1 MVATPNHWHALAGI
15 WACQA
20 GKDAYIEKPMSYNIW
35 EGRQVV
41 AAATVLGDW
50 QESLI
55 TVLQLAILAVCSWLL
70 AIVAFVV
77 QDVTLAPVSDRHGRQ
92 PTVAAGPHPGH
103 LAAATG
109 RQDQLRDHRSGSEA
123 GSGRS
128 PGCWF
133 ACHLSQYLVLA
144 HFAERRD
151 KPAWRRRWKSS
162 TSKG

>member
-1 MVATPNHWHALAGI
+1 
-15 WACQA
+15 
-20 GKDAYIEKPMSYNIW
+20 
-35 EGRQVV
+35 VV
-41 AAATVLGDW
+41 AATTVLGDW

-103 LAAATG
+103 LAAAAG

-133 ACHLSQYLVLA
+133 ACHLSQYLA
-144 HFAERRD
+144 HFDLTIWRSLVELSGVVDRLPPCFRSSRTCKAAERTLPEPRLRQRARSD
-151 KPAWRRRWKSS
+151 CA
-162 TSKG
+162 T